1 MRAYILKLTFE
12 GIKPEVWRKVIIP
25 VGATFNRLHET
36 IQYVTNFKSYMEPYH
51 HFCFPLEDVM
61 ITNNEELIEQKEL
74 NGKKVKQPSRIKI
87 DQYIEKNGKI
97 LYQYDFGDNWE
108 ITITL
113 EDTVDDYYF
122 GYPTLLD
129 GGGMAPPEDVGGP
142 VGYMNFLEIIHD
154 PTHPQYTSTREWAES
169 VGYKP
174 LNIDHINSLLKHV
187 KFKKTEW
194 EHIHHENYLIISD
207 KYRGSEVIDSEKVAN
222 KELIYDY
229 IVSCTNLY
237 GIVPNYKVI
246 HIYNLQNK
254 PKITSKELQ
263 AITTDSK
270 YKKLLEEANVVVK
283 LDRFIHKTLEENNIT
298 EKLEQLVVG
307 KPFYIPEKEELL
319 RYKDEFYY
327 EETKYHRELIKIL
340 ERVEGLESRLI
351 QELVDDFVWKIKVM
365 NYKFNIIMREFLNQF
380 VFENVNQ
387 VNEITRVIFSIAN
400 TTRLWDNRGYTPK
413 ELTDLSKP
421 KQTKVVVGAKIGR
434 NDPCHCG
441 SGKKYKKC
449 CGR

>member
-1 MRAYILKLTFE
+1 M
-12 GIKPEVWRKVIIP
+12 
-25 VGATFNRLHET
+25 
-36 IQYVTNFKSYMEPYH
+36 
-51 HFCFPLEDVM
+51 
-61 ITNNEELIEQKEL
+61 
-74 NGKKVKQPSRIKI
+74 
-87 DQYIEKNGKI
+87 
-97 LYQYDFGDNWE
+97 
-108 ITITL
+108 
-113 EDTVDDYYF
+113 
-122 GYPTLLD
+122 
-129 GGGMAPPEDVGGP
+129 
-142 VGYMNFLEIIHD
+142 
-154 PTHPQYTSTREWAES
+154 
-169 VGYKP
+169 
-174 LNIDHINSLLKHV
+174 
-187 KFKKTEW
+187 
-194 EHIHHENYLIISD
+194 
-207 KYRGSEVIDSEKVAN
+207 
-222 KELIYDY
+222 
-229 IVSCTNLY
+229 
-237 GIVPNYKVI
+237 
-246 HIYNLQNK
+246 
-254 PKITSKELQ
+254 
-263 AITTDSK
+263 
-270 YKKLLEEANVVVK
+270 
-283 LDRFIHKTLEENNIT
+283 
-298 EKLEQLVVG
+298 VG

-421 KQTKVVVGAKIGR
+421 KQTKVVVGDKIGR